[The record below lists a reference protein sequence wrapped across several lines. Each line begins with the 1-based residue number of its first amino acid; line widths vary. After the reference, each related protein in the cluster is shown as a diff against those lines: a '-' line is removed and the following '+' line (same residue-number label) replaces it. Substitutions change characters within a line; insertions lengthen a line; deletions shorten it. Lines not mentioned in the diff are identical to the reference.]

1 MSYLRKD
8 LTPQDAPGVFKSGR
22 VFVRKFQKSLG
33 AIGLVA
39 ALAVSVLAAPAQAAT
54 NNSITVA
61 EVTAG
66 GGGVQQIFSPW
77 INSGS
82 ISHHAMFR
90 ALFKAEANLTSVKPD
105 LASGYKFS
113 KDGKTLTVTL
123 KSGIKWSDGKDVTVD
138 DVVWSMNSLL
148 RVAKSNAIYVNAFK
162 QIVGSED
169 VNGTNTK
176 TMSGITTKGNVI
188 TISLKAPVNT
198 FIPALAQFMI
208 LPKHVL
214 ADEDVLKLDTNNY
227 WKNPVVPG
235 PYKVGTFSQGNFITL
250 VPNDKYEGDSP
261 KIKEINI
268 SVSSNLVADAK
279 SGKLDYFT
287 TNDPDTIRAMSTVST
302 FKSAPLDVLFYRY
315 LVVNPTGP
323 FSNVKAR
330 EALKYGIDWNRLIPA
345 IYGQQGKVINGGVA
359 SGMPHYLPSIQ
370 KHKFDKAKATAL
382 LKEAKFD
389 FSKTIRLRTYN
400 QSQPAVM
407 IIMTAVAQQLTELGM
422 KVEFLPW
429 TGDATT
435 ELWTNRNYE
444 LALKG
449 LSAFNVGEWFAEY
462 SNPATFEKL
471 LGAQPEYAALNSK
484 LLQATTL
491 RDTGKILTDLQ
502 KLEQQDLYKLPMHLL
517 KQVVFVSKNISGT
530 PSKWGNP
537 LYVYQNNIASWS
549 AN

>member
-1 MSYLRKD
+1 MKKLS
-8 LTPQDAPGVFKSGR
+8 KSIGA
-22 VFVRKFQKSLG
+22 VILG
-33 AIGLVA
+33 ATLVA
-39 ALAVSVLAAPAQAAT
+39 ASFTTPSQAAS

-66 GGGVQQIFSPW
+66 GGGVQTIQTPW
-77 INSGS
+77 FNSGS

-90 ALFKAEANLTSVKPD
+90 AMFKADANLTTVKPD

-113 KDGKTLTVTL
+113 KDGKTLTVSM

-148 RVAKSNAIYVNAFK
+148 RVAKSNAMYVNTFK

-169 VNGTNTK
+169 VSGTNTK
-176 TMSGITTKGNVI
+176 NMSGITTKGNDI
-188 TISLKAPVNT
+188 IISLKAPVNT
-198 FIPALAQFMI
+198 LIPVLAQFMI

-214 ADEDVLKLDTNNY
+214 ANEDILKLDTNNY
-227 WKNPVVPG
+227 WKNPVVAG

-250 VPNDKYEGDSP
+250 VPNDKYEGVKP
-261 KIKEINI
+261 TIKEINI
-268 SVSSNLVADAK
+268 IVSSNLVADAK

-287 TNDPDTIRAMSTVST
+287 TNDPDTIRAMSSVSS

-330 EALKYGIDWNRLIPA
+330 EALKYGVDWNRLVPA
-345 IYGQQGKVINGGVA
+345 IYGKQGKVIYGGVA
-359 SGMPHYLPSIQ
+359 SGMPNYLTSTP
-370 KHKFDKAKATAL
+370 KHKFDKAKAIAL

-389 FSKTIRLRTYN
+389 FSKTIRMRTYN
-400 QSQPAVM
+400 QTQPAVM
-407 IIMTAVAQQLTELGM
+407 IIMTAVAQQLEDLGM
-422 KVEFLPW
+422 KVEFLPF

-449 LSAFNVGEWFAEY
+449 LSAFNVGEWYAEY

-471 LGAQPEYAALNSK
+471 LGAQPAYAALNAK
-484 LLQATTL
+484 LLQATSIRETA
-491 RDTGKILTDLQ
+491 KVLTDLQ
-502 KLEQQDLYKLPMHLL
+502 KLEQQDLYKLPMHFL
-517 KQVVFVSKNISGT
+517 KQVVFISKNITGT

>member
-1 MSYLRKD
+1 M
-8 LTPQDAPGVFKSGR
+8 
-22 VFVRKFQKSLG
+22 RKFQKSLG
-33 AIGLVA
+33 ALGLVA
-39 ALAVSVLAAPAQAAT
+39 ALAVSVLAAPSQAAT

-90 ALFKAEANLTSVKPD
+90 ALFKADANLTSIKPD
-105 LASGYKFS
+105 LASDYRFS

-162 QIVGSED
+162 QIVGSEA
-169 VNGTNTK
+169 VNGTNT
-176 TMSGITTKGNVI
+176 TILSGITTKENVI
-188 TISLKAPVNT
+188 TISLKVPVNT
-198 FIPALAQFMI
+198 FIPVLAQFMI

-214 ADEDVLKLDTNNY
+214 ANEDVLKLDTNNY
-227 WKNPVVPG
+227 WKNPVVSG

-250 VPNDKYEGDSP
+250 VPNDKYEGAKP
-261 KIKEINI
+261 NIKEINI
-268 SVSSNLVADAK
+268 IVSSNLVADAK

-287 TNDPDTIRAMSTVST
+287 TNDPDTIRAMSSVST
-302 FKSAPLDVLFYRY
+302 FKSAPLNVLFYRY
-315 LVVNPTGP
+315 LVVNPTGL

-330 EALKYGIDWNRLIPA
+330 EALKYGIDWNKLVPA
-345 IYGQQGKVINGGVA
+345 IYGQQGKVINSGVA
-359 SGMPHYLPSIQ
+359 SGMSFHDSSIP
-370 KHKFDKAKATAL
+370 KYKFDKAKATAL

-389 FSKTIRLRTYN
+389 FSKTVRLRTYN

-407 IIMTAVAQQLTELGM
+407 IILTAVAQQLTELGM
-422 KVEFLPW
+422 KVEFLPF

-444 LALKG
+444 IALKG

-471 LGAQPEYAALNSK
+471 LGAQPAYAALNTQ
-484 LLQATTL
+484 LIQATTL
-491 RDTGKILTDLQ
+491 RDTGKILTNLQ
-502 KLEQQDLYKLPMHLL
+502 KLEQQDLYKLPIHFL
-517 KQVVFVSKNISGT
+517 KQVVFVSKNINGT
-530 PSKWGNP
+530 PTKWGNP
-537 LYVYQNNIASWS
+537 LYVYQNNIATWS

>member
-1 MSYLRKD
+1 
-8 LTPQDAPGVFKSGR
+8 
-22 VFVRKFQKSLG
+22 VRKFTKSLG
-33 AIGLVA
+33 ALGLVA
-39 ALAVSVLAAPAQAAT
+39 ALAVSVLAAPSQAAT

-90 ALFKAEANLTSVKPD
+90 ALFKAEANLTTVKPD
-105 LASGYKFS
+105 LASGYKYS

-123 KSGIKWSDGKDVTVD
+123 KSDVKWSDGKDVTVD

-176 TMSGITTKGNVI
+176 TMSGITAKGNVI

-214 ADEDVLKLDTNNY
+214 ADEDILKLDTNNY

-250 VPNDKYEGDSP
+250 VPNDKFEGAKP
-261 KIKEINI
+261 IIKEINI
-268 SVSSNLVADAK
+268 IVSSNLVADAK

-287 TNDPDTIRAMSTVST
+287 TNDPDTIRAMSSVNT

-323 FSNVKAR
+323 FANVKAR
-330 EALKYGIDWNRLIPA
+330 EALKHAVDWNKLVPA
-345 IYGQQGKVINGGVA
+345 IYGQQGKVINGGLA
-359 SGMPHYLPSIQ
+359 SGMPHYLPSTPRY
-370 KHKFDKAKATAL
+370 KYDKAKATAL
-382 LKEAKFD
+382 LKEANFD

-407 IIMTAVAQQLTELGM
+407 LILTAVAQQLTEVGM

-449 LSAFNVGEWFAEY
+449 LSAFNVGEWYAEY

-471 LGAQPEYAALNSK
+471 IGAQPAYAALNSK

-491 RDTGKILTDLQ
+491 RDTGKILADLQ
-502 KLEQQDLYKLPMHLL
+502 KAEQQDLYKLPMHLL
-517 KQVVFVSKNISGT
+517 KQVVFISKNVSGT
-530 PSKWGNP
+530 PAKWGNP

>member
-1 MSYLRKD
+1 M
-8 LTPQDAPGVFKSGR
+8 
-22 VFVRKFQKSLG
+22 RKFTKSLG
-33 AIGLVA
+33 ALGLVA
-39 ALAVSVLAAPAQAAT
+39 ALAVSVLAAPSQAAT

-90 ALFKAEANLTSVKPD
+90 ALFKAEANLTTVKPD
-105 LASGYKFS
+105 LASAYKYS
-113 KDGKTLTVTL
+113 KDGKTLSVTL

-176 TMSGITTKGNVI
+176 TMSGITAKGNVI

-214 ADEDVLKLDTNNY
+214 ADEDILKLDTNNY

-250 VPNDKYEGDSP
+250 VPNDKFEGAKP
-261 KIKEINI
+261 NIKEINI
-268 SVSSNLVADAK
+268 IVSSNLVADAK

-323 FSNVKAR
+323 FANVKAR
-330 EALKYGIDWNRLIPA
+330 EALKHAIDWNKLVPA
-345 IYGQQGKVINGGVA
+345 IYGQQGKVITGGLA
-359 SGMPHYLPSIQ
+359 SGMPHYLSSIP
-370 KHKFDKAKATAL
+370 KYKYDKAKATAL
-382 LKEAKFD
+382 LKEANFD
-389 FSKTIRLRTYN
+389 FSKTVRLRTYN

-407 IIMTAVAQQLTELGM
+407 ILLTAVAQQLTEIGM

-449 LSAFNVGEWFAEY
+449 LSAFNVSEWFGEY
-462 SNPATFEKL
+462 SNMATFGKSI
-471 LGAQPEYAALNSK
+471 GAQPEFAALSSQ

-491 RDTGKILTDLQ
+491 RQTGKILTDLQ
-502 KLEQQDLYKLPMHLL
+502 KLEQEKMYKLPMHLL
-517 KQVVFVSKNISGT
+517 KQVVFISKNISGT
-530 PSKWGNP
+530 PAKWGNP

>member
-1 MSYLRKD
+1 MRS
-8 LTPQDAPGVFKSGR
+8 FHKSIGA
-22 VFVRKFQKSLG
+22 LG
-33 AIGLVA
+33 LAA
-39 ALAVSVLAAPAQAAT
+39 ALAVSVLAAPTQAAT

-66 GGGVQQIFSPW
+66 GGGVNTISTPW
-77 INSGS
+77 FASGS

-90 ALFKAEANLTSVKPD
+90 ALFKAEANLTTVKPD

-113 KDGKTLTVTL
+113 KDGKTLTLTL

-138 DVVWSMNSLL
+138 DVVWSINSLL
-148 RVAKSNAIYVNAFK
+148 RVSRSNAIFVNAFK
-162 QIVGSED
+162 EIVGSEA
-169 VNGTNTK
+169 VNATNK
-176 TMSGITTKGNVI
+176 TNMSGITTKGNDI
-188 TISLKAPVNT
+188 IISLKSPINVMIPV
-198 FIPALAQFMI
+198 LAQFMI
-208 LPKHVL
+208 MPKHVL
-214 ADEDVLKLDTNNY
+214 ADEDILKLDTNNF
-227 WKNPVVPG
+227 WRNPVVTG

-250 VPNDKYEGDSP
+250 VPNDKYEGAKP
-261 KIKEINI
+261 IIKEINI
-268 SVSSNLVADAK
+268 IVSSNLVADAK

-287 TNDPDTIRAMSTVST
+287 SNDPDTIRAMSSVST

-345 IYGQQGKVINGGVA
+345 VYGQQGKVISGGVA
-359 SGMPHYLPSIQ
+359 SGMPHYLPSIP

-382 LKEAKFD
+382 LKEANFD

-449 LSAFNVGEWFAEY
+449 LSAFNVSEWFGEY
-462 SNPATFEKL
+462 SNMATFGKL
-471 LGAQPEYAALNSK
+471 IGAQPEFAALSSK

-502 KLEQQDLYKLPMHLL
+502 KLEQETMYKLPMHLL
-517 KQVVFVSKNISGT
+517 KQVVFVSKNITGT
-530 PSKWGNP
+530 PTKWGNP

>member
-1 MSYLRKD
+1 M
-8 LTPQDAPGVFKSGR
+8 
-22 VFVRKFQKSLG
+22 RKFTKSLG
-33 AIGLVA
+33 ALGLVA
-39 ALAVSVLAAPAQAAT
+39 ALAVSVLASPSQAAT

-90 ALFKAEANLTSVKPD
+90 SLLKANADLTSVKPD
-105 LASGYKFS
+105 LASGYKYS

-162 QIVGSED
+162 QIVGSEA
-169 VNGTNTK
+169 VNGTNTVN
-176 TMSGITTKGNVI
+176 MSGITTKGNDI

-198 FIPALAQFMI
+198 LIPVLAQFMI

-214 ADEDVLKLDTNNY
+214 ADEDILKLDTNNY

-250 VPNDKYEGDSP
+250 VPNDKYEGAKP
-261 KIKEINI
+261 IIKEINI
-268 SVSSNLVADAK
+268 IVSSNLVADAK

-287 TNDPDTIRAMSTVST
+287 TNDPDTIRAMSAVNT

-330 EALKYGIDWNRLIPA
+330 EALKYAIDWNKLVPA
-345 IYGQQGKVINGGVA
+345 IYGKQGKVINSGVA
-359 SGMPHYLPSIQ
+359 TGMSWHLSSIP
-370 KHKFDKAKATAL
+370 KYKFDKTKAAAL
-382 LKEAKFD
+382 LKEANFD

-407 IIMTAVAQQLTELGM
+407 LILTAVAQQLTEIGM

-471 LGAQPEYAALNSK
+471 LGAQPKYAALNSQ
-484 LLQATTL
+484 LIQTTTF
-491 RDTGKILTDLQ
+491 RDTGKILTELQ
-502 KLEQQDLYKLPMHLL
+502 KLEQQDLYKLPMHFL
-517 KQVVFVSKNISGT
+517 KQVVFISKNISGT
-530 PSKWGNP
+530 PTKWGNP
-537 LYVYQNNIASWS
+537 LYVYQNNIATWS

>member
-1 MSYLRKD
+1 M
-8 LTPQDAPGVFKSGR
+8 
-22 VFVRKFQKSLG
+22 RKFTKSLG
-33 AIGLVA
+33 ALGLVA
-39 ALAVSVLAAPAQAAT
+39 ALAVSVLASPSQAAT

-90 ALFKAEANLTSVKPD
+90 SLLKANADLTSVKPD
-105 LASGYKFS
+105 LASGYKYS

-162 QIVGSED
+162 QIVGSEA
-169 VNGTNTK
+169 VNGTNTVN
-176 TMSGITTKGNVI
+176 MSGITTKGNDI

-198 FIPALAQFMI
+198 LIPVLAQFMI

-214 ADEDVLKLDTNNY
+214 ADEDILKLDTNNY

-250 VPNDKYEGDSP
+250 VPNDKYEGAKP
-261 KIKEINI
+261 IIKEINI
-268 SVSSNLVADAK
+268 IVSSNLVADAK

-287 TNDPDTIRAMSTVST
+287 TNDPDTIRAMSAVNT

-330 EALKYGIDWNRLIPA
+330 EALKYAIDWNKLVPA
-345 IYGQQGKVINGGVA
+345 IYGKQGKVINSGVA
-359 SGMPHYLPSIQ
+359 TGMSWHLSSIP
-370 KHKFDKAKATAL
+370 KYKFDKTKAAAL
-382 LKEAKFD
+382 LKEANFD

-407 IIMTAVAQQLTELGM
+407 LILTAVAQQLTEVGM

-471 LGAQPEYAALNSK
+471 LGAQPKYAALNSQ
-484 LLQATTL
+484 LIQTTTF
-491 RDTGKILTDLQ
+491 RDTGKILTELQ
-502 KLEQQDLYKLPMHLL
+502 KLEQQDLYKLPMHFL
-517 KQVVFVSKNISGT
+517 KQVVFISKNISGT
-530 PSKWGNP
+530 PTKWGNP
-537 LYVYQNNIASWS
+537 LYVYQNNIATWS

>member
-1 MSYLRKD
+1 M
-8 LTPQDAPGVFKSGR
+8 
-22 VFVRKFQKSLG
+22 RKFTKSLG
-33 AIGLVA
+33 ALGLVA
-39 ALAVSVLAAPAQAAT
+39 ALAVSVLAVPSQAAT

-90 ALFKAEANLTSVKPD
+90 ALFKANADLASVKPD
-105 LASGYKFS
+105 LASGYKYS

-162 QIVGSED
+162 QIVGSD
-169 VNGTNTK
+169 AVNGTNTIN
-176 TMSGITTKGNVI
+176 MSGITTKGNDI

-198 FIPALAQFMI
+198 MIPVLAQFMI

-214 ADEDVLKLDTNNY
+214 ADEDILKLDTNNY

-250 VPNDKYEGDSP
+250 VPNDKYEGAKP
-261 KIKEINI
+261 IIKEINI
-268 SVSSNLVADAK
+268 IVSSNLVADAK

-287 TNDPDTIRAMSTVST
+287 TNDPDTIRAMSAVST

-330 EALKYGIDWNRLIPA
+330 EALKYAIDWNKLVPA
-345 IYGQQGKVINGGVA
+345 IYGKQGKVINSGVA
-359 SGMPHYLPSIQ
+359 TGMSWHLSSIP
-370 KHKFDKAKATAL
+370 KYKFDKAKATAL
-382 LKEAKFD
+382 LKEANFD

-407 IIMTAVAQQLTELGM
+407 LILTAVAQQLTEIGM

-471 LGAQPEYAALNSK
+471 LGAQPKYAALNTQ
-484 LLQATTL
+484 LIQTTSF
-491 RDTGKILTDLQ
+491 RDTGKILTELQ
-502 KLEQQDLYKLPMHLL
+502 KLEQQDLYKLPMHFL
-517 KQVVFVSKNISGT
+517 KQVVFISKNISGT
-530 PSKWGNP
+530 PTKWGNP
-537 LYVYQNNIASWS
+537 LYVYQNNIATWS